1 MEHHGPGF
9 DQRLDVLTLRVED
22 LDAATRFYADGL
34 GWQPLLAVPG
44 EVTFFQVG
52 HGRVLSLFGAEG
64 FDAEADGQ
72 LASPFTLAQNVQS
85 EDEVQDAVDR
95 LVEAGATVV
104 KAPTKA
110 SWGGAHALV
119 RDPAGFGWE
128 IAHNPGME
136 VADDG
141 TVTMRPVED

>member
-1 MEHHGPGF
+1 MEQHATTF

-22 LDAATRFYADGL
+22 LDAATRFYTDGL
-34 GWQPLLAVPG
+34 GWEPLLAVPG

-64 FDAEADGQ
+64 FDAEADSQ
-72 LASPFTLAQNVQS
+72 IPHPFTLAQNVRS
-85 EDEVQDAVDR
+85 ANEVGMAVDR
-95 LVEAGATVV
+95 LVDAGATVI
-104 KAPTKA
+104 KAPAKA
-110 SWGGAHALV
+110 SWGGVHALV
-119 RDPAGFGWE
+119 RDPSGFGWE

-141 TVTMRPVED
+141 SVSMRPVED